1 MGQYH
6 LTVNLDKK
14 EFLDPHK
21 LGCGLKLWEQ
31 LANPGN
37 TGDALLILLACSNG
51 RGGGDIYVNEYRFE
65 KGEVINFIPEGK
77 EELAAHI
84 EAYVGHWAGD
94 RIAVIGDYTEDGD
107 LAPEYEASTVYR
119 KCLDGIFKDITDDI
133 LPIVEYACG
142 VKITGEGWRDKV
154 SAS

>member
-14 EFLDPHK
+14 EFLNPHK

-31 LANPGN
+31 LASPGN
-37 TGDALLILLACSNG
+37 TGDALLLLLSCSNG
-51 RGGGDIYVNEYRFE
+51 RGGGDIHVDEYRFE
-65 KGEVINFIPEGK
+65 EGEVIYFIPEGK
-77 EELAAHI
+77 EDLAAAI
-84 EAYVGHWAGD
+84 EAYVGRWAGD
-94 RIAVIGDYTEDGD
+94 RIAVVGDYTKDDD
-107 LAPEYEASTVYR
+107 LSPSDEASSIYG
-119 KCLDGIFKDITDDI
+119 KCRDGVFRDITDDL
-133 LPIVEYACG
+133 LPVIEYACG